1 MSSQREKQLTDL
13 SNLIKK
19 FFEVEDL
26 KCKVIILKEDIINAS
41 VQYLNNE
48 YIVKI
53 YSGLINNIHYL
64 IEANFKKFDCNDRK
78 WFSDFQY
85 LDLLK
90 EFDFL
95 SPETEEEEI
104 IFDLK
109 HLFASSIFFIIIYHE
124 LCHVLSNHID
134 KHEMFNEFTFNDEIS
149 SSNDKE
155 TFRTQEMEMVAD
167 WFSVKRFFSFVFL
180 LLEQKKDI
188 EDIASYKI
196 LLKKTI
202 VFIWLVLV
210 LEFQVTDFSIKNH
223 DIDLLKTKRHP
234 PNEVRFYYCTEALQE
249 IVTDTINEK
258 FSITDEQSES
268 IVEEIFSEA
277 YLLSDSFL
285 GLMGMTMGDFY
296 NTEEIYTYYIE
307 LRNFPYQ
314 NKDCNNIVHLQR
326 LDAEQLDSLN
336 SIIRAIEMDIAF
348 KY

>member
-13 SNLIKK
+13 SNLIRK

-48 YIVKI
+48 YIIKI
-53 YSGLINNIHYL
+53 YSGLINNVHHL

-85 LDLLK
+85 LDFLK
-90 EFDFL
+90 ELDYL
-95 SPETEEEEI
+95 TPETEEEKI

-109 HLFASSIFFIIIYHE
+109 HLFTSSIFFIIIYHE
-124 LCHVLSNHID
+124 LSHVLSNHID
-134 KHEMFNEFTFNDEIS
+134 KHEMFNEFTFNDEVAS
-149 SSNDKE
+149 SDDKE
-155 TFRTQEMEMVAD
+155 AFRAQEMEMVAD

-180 LLEQKKDI
+180 LLEQKKNI
-188 EDIASYKI
+188 EDIESYNI
-196 LLKKTI
+196 LLRKTVI
-202 VFIWLVLV
+202 FIWLVLV
-210 LEFQVTDFSIKNH
+210 LEFQITDFSMKNH

-258 FSITDEQSES
+258 FGITDEQSES
-268 IVEEIFSEA
+268 LVKDIFSEA
-277 YLLSDSFL
+277 WLLADSFL
-285 GLMGMTMGDFY
+285 GLMGMSMIDFY
-296 NTEEIYTYYIE
+296 NKKEIYTYYIE

-314 NKDCNNIVHLQR
+314 NKDYDNIIHLQELEDEQIEV
-326 LDAEQLDSLN
+326 LDLVIQN
-336 SIIRAIEMDIAF
+336 IESGKDF
-348 KY
+348 

>member
-53 YSGLINNIHYL
+53 YSGLINNVHHL

-85 LDLLK
+85 LDFLK
-90 EFDFL
+90 ELDYL
-95 SPETEEEEI
+95 TPETEEEEI

-109 HLFASSIFFIIIYHE
+109 HLFTSSIFFIIIYHE
-124 LCHVLSNHID
+124 LSHVLSNHID
-134 KHEMFNEFTFNDEIS
+134 KHEMFNEFTFNDEVAS
-149 SSNDKE
+149 SDDKE
-155 TFRTQEMEMVAD
+155 AFRVQEMEMVAD

-180 LLEQKKDI
+180 LLEQKKNI
-188 EDIASYKI
+188 EDIESYNI
-196 LLKKTI
+196 LLRKTVI
-202 VFIWLVLV
+202 FIWLVLV
-210 LEFQVTDFSIKNH
+210 LEFQITDFSMKNH

-258 FSITDEQSES
+258 FGITDEQSES
-268 IVEEIFSEA
+268 LVKDIFSEA
-277 YLLSDSFL
+277 WLLADSFL
-285 GLMGMTMGDFY
+285 GLMGMSMIDFY
-296 NTEEIYTYYIE
+296 NKKEIYTYYIE

-314 NKDCNNIVHLQR
+314 NKDYDNIIHLQELEDEQIEV
-326 LDAEQLDSLN
+326 LDLVIQN
-336 SIIRAIEMDIAF
+336 IESGKDF
-348 KY
+348 